1 MLEDIKLYLKVSH
14 DVEDNYITELIEWA
28 KAFIKE
34 KTSQEYDE
42 NDYIMRD
49 LVRLLV
55 AYRYYNRNAVGEKN
69 MIEYPYCITE
79 MLKTLAFRG

>member
-1 MLEDIKLYLKVSH
+1 MLEDIKIYLKVSH
-14 DVEDNYITELIEWA
+14 DLEDSYITELIEWA

-34 KTSQEYDE
+34 KTAQEFNNE
-42 NDYIMRD
+42 DYIMRD

-55 AYRYYNRNAVGEKN
+55 AYRYYNRNAVGEKT
-69 MIEYPYCITE
+69 MSEYPYSITE